1 MRSRMRPTPS
11 CRTDR
16 VRSVASGPNGR
27 IDKRPAPAARPQQP
41 RRSCFGRAAG
51 DRRDGGAGMPAG
63 GRVKVSMAFESNT
76 DRPGYPIRLSGM
88 ARQHCASHDA
98 SSHTG
103 HTGQPVELRVS
114 SRITSTS
121 RSPAGRED
129 ALSSQSRSSDGASAQ
144 VEPVRGKSNQQ
155 GAPQHLQHSFTAR
168 QIGTASNEAFA
179 SSSSGSF
186 RFDKKEFR
194 EKKRRAACATQLFK
208 RPGTAFACDCI
219 CIALRTNR

>member
-168 QIGTASNEAFA
+168 QIGTASNEAFV
-179 SSSSGSF
+179 
-186 RFDKKEFR
+186 RFDKNNFA
-194 EKKRRAACATQLFK
+194 KKK
-208 RPGTAFACDCI
+208 KSG
-219 CIALRTNR
+219 LRHSTF